1 MVPPVSYNI
10 WLDYPNRLTN
20 RKEIPMIDFEFEF
33 QYSEENT
40 PTLRKVSG
48 NIPAGRCVV
57 LCGGSGCGKSTLLRC
72 INGLIPQFYE
82 GKLTGFCRLDGQ
94 DTANLSI
101 GEIGELA
108 ASVFQDPRSQFFTV
122 NSSNEVAFG
131 LENHGLPQEKIRDRV
146 DKAFRT
152 FHLER
157 LKNRNVY
164 ELSSGER
171 QLISIL
177 SAWAM
182 DTDIFLL
189 DEPTANLDF
198 AATQQLKN
206 ILLELK
212 KQGKTLL
219 LSEHRLYYLADIAD
233 EYWIMAN
240 GEIKHKY
247 TAEKAKALLPLQLHT
262 LCLRTLDLEQITVS
276 ERPPQPENMSQ
287 ALSVSNLRYEYGR
300 KNRAILS
307 DVNFSVCEHEIVGL
321 VGANGCGKT
330 TLGKLIAGL
339 YRSKGGVISLFGKAQ
354 KPKQLQKQVL
364 FIMQEAEFQ
373 FFTNSVLHELQYGH
387 KITAEFEKKTE
398 TLLKSMDM
406 WECRDRHPFSLS
418 GGQMQRLTLMMAY
431 LSDKPI
437 IILDEPTAGQDAES
451 LKRCAKLIREMG
463 KEKTVLIITH
473 DLELIADA
481 CNRCIGLCGGHADTD
496 FFIQSQQ
503 DLQAVRR
510 YMEHF
515 HPTKVSPPRQYKE
528 RFHPATKLLCW
539 LVLTIV
545 ISTSNNHLVYA
556 AYAALMLLAAAD
568 GRLITALFGSASFG
582 LLWAANA
589 LLPDTLFSFMLVLF
603 PRIIAVGISMMT
615 LIGRNEASRTLTALR
630 NMHLPERFIMI
641 VAVIFRFFP
650 VLSGDMKLL
659 RQSIRTRGAFVTLW
673 QKLRALP
680 SYIEILTVPMAL
692 RVIRIA
698 ETLSASAETRGID
711 LKRRKSNF
719 MSLRFSAWDILFII
733 MLTASVVVGL
743 IL

>member
-1 MVPPVSYNI
+1 
-10 WLDYPNRLTN
+10 
-20 RKEIPMIDFEFEF
+20 MIDFEFEF
-33 QYSEENT
+33 QYSEEST

-94 DTANLSI
+94 DTAGMSI

-152 FHLER
+152 FHLEH

-247 TAEKAKALLPLQLHT
+247 TAEEAKALSPPHLHT
-262 LCLRTLDLEQITVS
+262 LCLRTLYLEQITVS
-276 ERPPQPENMSQ
+276 ERPPQPENMPQ

-339 YRSKGGVISLFGKAQ
+339 YRSSGGEISLFGKAQ

-437 IILDEPTAGQDAES
+437 VILDEPTAGQDAES

-481 CNRCIGLCGGHADTD
+481 CNRCIVLCGGHADTD
-496 FFIQSQQ
+496 FFIRSQQ

-510 YMEHF
+510 YMERF
-515 HPTKVSPPRQYKE
+515 HPTKASPPKQYNE

-556 AYAALMLLAAAD
+556 AYAVLMLLTAAD
-568 GRLITALFGSASFG
+568 GRLITALIGSASFG

-719 MSLRFSAWDILFII
+719 LSLRFSAWDILFII
-733 MLTASVVVGL
+733 MLTTSVVVGL

>member
-1 MVPPVSYNI
+1 
-10 WLDYPNRLTN
+10 
-20 RKEIPMIDFEFEF
+20 MIDFEFEF
-33 QYSEENT
+33 QYSEEST

-82 GKLTGFCRLDGQ
+82 GELTGFCRLDGQ
-94 DTANLSI
+94 DTADFSI

-146 DKAFRT
+146 DEAFRT
-152 FHLER
+152 FHLEH

-206 ILLELK
+206 ILLKLK

-247 TAEKAKALLPLQLHT
+247 TAEKAKSLSPLQLHT
-262 LCLRTLDLEQITVS
+262 LSLRTLDLEQITVS
-276 ERPPQPENMSQ
+276 ERPPQPENMPQ
-287 ALSVSNLRYEYGR
+287 ALFVSDLRYEYGR

-307 DVNFSVCEHEIVGL
+307 DVNFSVCTHEIVGL

-339 YRSKGGVISLFGKAQ
+339 YHSTGGEISLFGKAQ

-387 KITAEFEKKTE
+387 KITDEFEKKTE

-437 IILDEPTAGQDAES
+437 IILDEPTAGQDADS
-451 LKRCAKLIREMG
+451 LKRCAELIREMG

-481 CNRCIGLCGGHADTD
+481 RDRCIGLCDGHADTE
-496 FFIQSQQ
+496 FFIRSQQ

-510 YMEHF
+510 YMECF
-515 HPTKVSPPRQYKE
+515 HPTKVSPPKQYKE
-528 RFHPATKLLCW
+528 RFHPATKLLYW

-545 ISTSNNHLVYA
+545 ISTSDNHLVYA
-556 AYAALMLLAAAD
+556 AYAALMLLTAAD

-582 LLWAANA
+582 ALWAANV
-589 LLPDTLFSFMLVLF
+589 LLPDTLFSFILVLF
-603 PRIIAVGISMMT
+603 PRIIAIGISMMT
-615 LIGRNEASRTLTALR
+615 LIGRNEASRTLAALR

-719 MSLRFSAWDILFII
+719 LSLRFSAWDILFFVV
-733 MLTASVVVGL
+733 LTVSVVVGL

>member
-1 MVPPVSYNI
+1 
-10 WLDYPNRLTN
+10 
-20 RKEIPMIDFEFEF
+20 MIDFEFKF
-33 QYSEENT
+33 QYSQEST

-57 LCGGSGCGKSTLLRC
+57 FCGGSGCGKSTLLRC
-72 INGLIPQFYE
+72 LNGLIPQFYE
-82 GKLTGFCRLDGQ
+82 GELKGFCHLDGH
-94 DTANLSI
+94 DTADLSI

-131 LENHGLPQEKIRDRV
+131 LENHGLPQEKIRNRV
-146 DKAFRT
+146 DEAFRT
-152 FHLER
+152 FHLEH

-206 ILLELK
+206 ILLKLK

-247 TAEKAKALLPLQLHT
+247 TAGKTKALSLGQLHT
-262 LCLRTLDLEQITVS
+262 LCLRTLDLEKITVS
-276 ERPPQPENMSQ
+276 ERPPQPENMPQ

-307 DVNFSVCEHEIVGL
+307 DVNFSVCTHEIVGL

-339 YRSKGGVISLFGKAQ
+339 YHSTGGEISLFGKAQ

-418 GGQMQRLTLMMAY
+418 GGQIQRLTLMMAY

-437 IILDEPTAGQDAES
+437 VILDEPTAGQDAES
-451 LKRCAKLIREMG
+451 LKRCAELIREMG

-481 CNRCIGLCGGHADTD
+481 CDRCIGLSGGHSDTE
-496 FFIQSQQ
+496 FFIRSQQ

-510 YMEHF
+510 YMECF
-515 HPTKVSPPRQYKE
+515 HPTKVSPPKQYKE
-528 RFHPATKLLCW
+528 RFHPATKLLYW

-545 ISTSNNHLVYA
+545 ISTSDNHLVYA
-556 AYAALMLLAAAD
+556 AYAALMLLTAAD

-582 LLWAANA
+582 LLWAANV
-589 LLPDTLFSFMLVLF
+589 LLPDTLFSFILVLF
-603 PRIIAVGISMMT
+603 PRIIAIGISMMT

-659 RQSIRTRGAFVTLW
+659 RQSIQTRGAFVTLW

-719 MSLRFSAWDILFII
+719 LSLRFSAWDILFII

>member
-1 MVPPVSYNI
+1 
-10 WLDYPNRLTN
+10 
-20 RKEIPMIDFEFEF
+20 MIDFEFEF
-33 QYSEENT
+33 QYSQEST

-72 INGLIPQFYE
+72 LNGLIPQFYE
-82 GKLTGFCRLDGQ
+82 GELTGFCRLAGHG
-94 DTANLSI
+94 TADLSI
-101 GEIGELA
+101 GEIGELV

-131 LENHGLPQEKIRDRV
+131 LENHGLPQEEIRNRV
-146 DKAFRT
+146 DEAFRT
-152 FHLER
+152 FHLEH

-206 ILLELK
+206 ILLKLK

-247 TAEKAKALLPLQLHT
+247 TAGKTKALSLGQLHT

-276 ERPPQPENMSQ
+276 ERPPQPENMPQ
-287 ALSVSNLRYEYGR
+287 ALSVSNLRYKYGR

-339 YRSKGGVISLFGKAQ
+339 YRSTGGEISLFGKAQ

-373 FFTNSVLHELQYGH
+373 FFANSVLHELQYGH

-437 IILDEPTAGQDAES
+437 VILDEPTAGQDAES
-451 LKRCAKLIREMG
+451 LKRCAELIREMG

-481 CNRCIGLCGGHADTD
+481 CDRCIGLSGGHSDTE
-496 FFIQSQQ
+496 FFIRSQQ

-510 YMEHF
+510 YMECF
-515 HPTKVSPPRQYKE
+515 HPTKVSPPKQYKE

-545 ISTSNNHLVYA
+545 ISTSDNHLVYA
-556 AYAALMLLAAAD
+556 AYAALMLLTAAD
-568 GRLITALFGSASFG
+568 GRLTAALIGSASFG
-582 LLWAANA
+582 ALWAANV

-615 LIGRNEASRTLTALR
+615 LIGRNEASRTLAALR

-719 MSLRFSAWDILFII
+719 LSLRFSAWDILFFVV
-733 MLTASVVVGL
+733 LTVSVVVGL

>member
-1 MVPPVSYNI
+1 
-10 WLDYPNRLTN
+10 
-20 RKEIPMIDFEFEF
+20 MIDFEFEF
-33 QYSEENT
+33 QYSEEST
-40 PTLRKVSG
+40 PTLRKVNG

-82 GKLTGFCRLDGQ
+82 GELTGLCRLDGQ
-94 DTANLSI
+94 NTADLSI

-146 DKAFRT
+146 DEAFRT
-152 FHLER
+152 FHLEH

-198 AATQQLKN
+198 AATQQLRN
-206 ILLELK
+206 ILLKLK

-276 ERPPQPENMSQ
+276 KRSPKPENMPQ

-307 DVNFSVCEHEIVGL
+307 DVNFSVCTHEIVGL

-339 YRSKGGVISLFGKAQ
+339 YHSTGGEISLFGKAQ

-387 KITAEFEKKTE
+387 KITDEFEKKTE

-437 IILDEPTAGQDAES
+437 VILDEPTAGQDAES
-451 LKRCAKLIREMG
+451 LKRCAELIREMG

-481 CNRCIGLCGGHADTD
+481 CDRCIGLSGGHSDTE
-496 FFIQSQQ
+496 FFIRSQQ

-510 YMEHF
+510 YMECF
-515 HPTKVSPPRQYKE
+515 HPTKVSPPKQYKE
-528 RFHPATKLLCW
+528 RFHPATKLLYW

-545 ISTSNNHLVYA
+545 ISTSDNHLVYA
-556 AYAALMLLAAAD
+556 AYAALMLLTAAD
-568 GRLITALFGSASFG
+568 GRLTAALFGSASFG
-582 LLWAANA
+582 ALWAANV
-589 LLPDTLFSFMLVLF
+589 LLPDTLFSFILVLF
-603 PRIIAVGISMMT
+603 PRIIAIGISMMT
-615 LIGRNEASRTLTALR
+615 LIGRNETSRTLAALR

-659 RQSIRTRGAFVTLW
+659 RQSIRTRGAFATLW

-719 MSLRFSAWDILFII
+719 LSLRFSAWDILFFVV
-733 MLTASVVVGL
+733 LTASVVAGL

>member
-1 MVPPVSYNI
+1 
-10 WLDYPNRLTN
+10 
-20 RKEIPMIDFEFEF
+20 MIDFEFEF
-33 QYSEENT
+33 QYAEEKQPALKKIGGSI
-40 PTLRKVSG
+40 PT
-48 NIPAGRCVV
+48 GRCVV

-82 GKLTGFCRLDGQ
+82 GELKGFCRLNGQ
-94 DTANLSI
+94 DTAGMRI

-131 LENHGLPQEKIRDRV
+131 LENHGLPQKKTQQRV
-146 DKAFRT
+146 DEAFRV

-157 LKNRNVY
+157 LKDRNVY

-182 DTDIFLL
+182 DTDILLL

-206 ILLELK
+206 ILFMLK

-219 LSEHRLYYLADIAD
+219 LCEHRLYYLADIAD
-233 EYWIMAN
+233 EYWVMTD
-240 GEIKHKY
+240 GEIKGRY
-247 TAEKAKALLPLQLHT
+247 TAEEAKAFSPEQWQSLS
-262 LCLRTLDLEQITVS
+262 LRTLDLAKVTV
-276 ERPPQPENMSQ
+276 PEKEPLPKTVPMT
-287 ALSVSNLRYEYGR
+287 LDVSDVRYTYGR
-300 KNRAILS
+300 KAGDTLS
-307 DVNFSVCEHEIVGL
+307 GVSFSVREHEIVGL

-339 YRSKGGVISLFGKAQ
+339 YKPSGGQISLYGKAR
-354 KPKQLQKQVL
+354 KPKGLQKQVM

-387 KITAEFEKKTE
+387 RVTPEFEKKMKA
-398 TLLKSMDM
+398 LLKSMDM
-406 WECRDRHPFSLS
+406 WDCRNRHPFSLS
-418 GGQMQRLTLMMAY
+418 GGQMQRLTLMTAY

-451 LKRCAKLIREMG
+451 MEQCAALIREMR

-473 DLELIADA
+473 DLELIADV
-481 CNRCIGLCGGHADTD
+481 CDRCIGLSDGQAESE
-496 FFIQSQQ
+496 FPVAAKY
-503 DLQAVRR
+503 DLQAIRK
-510 YMEHF
+510 YMENF
-515 HPTKVSPPRQYKE
+515 RPAEIPPQKQHKE
-528 RFHPATKLLCW
+528 RFHPATKLIFW
-539 LVLTIV
+539 LTLMVV
-545 ISTSNNHLVYA
+545 ISTANNHLVYA
-556 AYAALMLLAAAD
+556 CYAALILLTAVD
-568 GRLITALFGSASFG
+568 GWFGTAFAGGISFG
-582 LLWAANA
+582 ALWAANV
-589 LLPDTLFSFMLVLF
+589 LFPNTVFSFTLVLF
-603 PRIIAVGISMMT
+603 PRIIAVGISMRT
-615 LIGRNEASRTLTALR
+615 LIGRNEASRTLAALR
-630 NMHLPERFIMI
+630 NLHLPERLIMI

-650 VLSGDMKLL
+650 VLSGDIKLL
-659 RQSIRTRGAFVTLW
+659 RQSIRTRGAFVTPW

-711 LKRRKSNF
+711 LKRRKSNYL
-719 MSLRFSAWDILFII
+719 SLRFSPWDIVFCTVLA
-733 MLTASVVVGL
+733 ASVAAGL

>member
-1 MVPPVSYNI
+1 
-10 WLDYPNRLTN
+10 
-20 RKEIPMIDFEFEF
+20 MIDFEFEF
-33 QYSEENT
+33 QYAEEKQ
-40 PTLRKVSG
+40 PALQKIGGS
-48 NIPAGRCVV
+48 IPAGRCAV

-82 GKLTGFCRLDGQ
+82 GKLKGFCRLNGQ
-94 DTANLSI
+94 DTAGMRI
-101 GEIGELA
+101 GEIGELT

-131 LENHGLPQEKIRDRV
+131 LENHGLPQETIRQRV
-146 DKAFRT
+146 DEAFRV

-157 LKNRNVY
+157 LKDCNVY

-198 AATQQLKN
+198 SATRQLRK
-206 ILLELK
+206 ILLALK
-212 KQGKTLL
+212 QQGKTLL
-219 LSEHRLYYLADIAD
+219 LSEHRLYYLTDIAD
-233 EYWIMAN
+233 EYWVMAD
-240 GEIKHKY
+240 GEIKGKY
-247 TAEKAKALLPLQLHT
+247 TAAEAKAFSAEQRQALS
-262 LCLRTLDLEQITVS
+262 LRTLDLAEITV
-276 ERPPQPENMSQ
+276 PEKEPLPKTAPT
-287 ALSVSNLRYEYGR
+287 ALDVSDVRYTYGG
-300 KNRAILS
+300 KAGDILS
-307 DVNFSVCEHEIVGL
+307 GVSFSVREHEIVGL

-330 TLGKLIAGL
+330 TIGKLIAGL
-339 YRSKGGVISLFGKAQ
+339 YNPSGGQIFLYGKAR
-354 KPKQLQKQVL
+354 KPKGLQKQVL
-364 FIMQEAEFQ
+364 FILQEAEFQ

-387 KITAEFEKKTE
+387 AVTPKFEAKTE
-398 TLLKSMDM
+398 ALLKSMDM
-406 WECRDRHPFSLS
+406 WNCRDRHPFSLS

-431 LSDKPI
+431 LSEKPI
-437 IILDEPTAGQDAES
+437 VMLDEPTAGQDAES
-451 LKRCAKLIREMG
+451 LKRCAALIREMR

-481 CNRCIGLCGGHADTD
+481 CDRCIGMSGGRAETE
-496 FFIQSQQ
+496 FSVQSEH

-510 YMEHF
+510 YMERF
-515 HPTKVSPPRQYKE
+515 HPSDVPAKNRHKE
-528 RFHPATKLLCW
+528 RFHPVTKLLYW
-539 LVLTIV
+539 LTLLVV
-545 ISTSNNHLVYA
+545 ISTSNNRLVYA
-556 AYAALMLLAAAD
+556 AYAALILLTAAD
-568 GRLITALFGSASFG
+568 GWFGTALAGGMSFG

-589 LLPDTLFSFMLVLF
+589 LLPGTVFSFMLVLF
-603 PRIIAVGISMMT
+603 PRIIAVGISMRTM
-615 LIGRNEASRTLTALR
+615 IGQNEASRTLAALR
-630 NMHLPERFIMI
+630 NLHLPERLIMI

-659 RQSIRTRGAFVTLW
+659 RQSIRTRGAFATPL

-680 SYIEILTVPMAL
+680 SYLEILTVPMAL

-711 LKRRKSNF
+711 LKRRKSNYL
-719 MSLRFSAWDILFII
+719 SLRFSAWDVVFCVL
-733 MLTASVVVGL
+733 LAASIAAGL

>member
-1 MVPPVSYNI
+1 
-10 WLDYPNRLTN
+10 
-20 RKEIPMIDFEFEF
+20 MIDFEFEF
-33 QYSEENT
+33 QYSEEST

-82 GKLTGFCRLDGQ
+82 GELKGFCRLDGHG
-94 DTANLSI
+94 TADLSI

-131 LENHGLPQEKIRDRV
+131 LENHGLPQEKIRNRV
-146 DKAFRT
+146 DEAFRT
-152 FHLER
+152 FHLEH

-206 ILLELK
+206 ILLKLK

-247 TAEKAKALLPLQLHT
+247 TAGKTKALSLGQLHT
-262 LCLRTLDLEQITVS
+262 LCLRTLDLEKITVS
-276 ERPPQPENMSQ
+276 ERPPQPENMPQ
-287 ALSVSNLRYEYGR
+287 ALSVSNLRYKYGR

-339 YRSKGGVISLFGKAQ
+339 YRSTGGEISLFGKAQ

-373 FFTNSVLHELQYGH
+373 FFANSVLHELQYGH

-437 IILDEPTAGQDAES
+437 VILDEPTAGQDAES
-451 LKRCAKLIREMG
+451 LKRCAELIREMG

-481 CNRCIGLCGGHADTD
+481 CDRCIGLCGGHSDTE
-496 FFIQSQQ
+496 FFIRSQQ
-503 DLQAVRR
+503 DLQAVRQ
-510 YMEHF
+510 YMECF
-515 HPTKVSPPRQYKE
+515 HPTKVSPPKQYNE
-528 RFHPATKLLCW
+528 RFHPATKLLYW

-545 ISTSNNHLVYA
+545 ISTSDNHLVYA
-556 AYAALMLLAAAD
+556 AYAALMLLTAAD
-568 GRLITALFGSASFG
+568 GRLTAALIGSASFG
-582 LLWAANA
+582 LLWATNV

-615 LIGRNEASRTLTALR
+615 LIGRNEAIRTLAALR

-719 MSLRFSAWDILFII
+719 LSLRFSAWDILFFVV
-733 MLTASVVVGL
+733 LTVSVVVGL

>member
-1 MVPPVSYNI
+1 
-10 WLDYPNRLTN
+10 
-20 RKEIPMIDFEFEF
+20 MIDFEFEF
-33 QYSEENT
+33 QYSQEST

-72 INGLIPQFYE
+72 LNGLIPQFYE
-82 GKLTGFCRLDGQ
+82 GELTGFCRLDGQ
-94 DTANLSI
+94 DTADLSI

-146 DKAFRT
+146 DEAFRT
-152 FHLER
+152 FHLEH

-177 SAWAM
+177 SAWAT

-198 AATQQLKN
+198 AATQQLRN
-206 ILLELK
+206 ILLKLK

-247 TAEKAKALLPLQLHT
+247 TAEKAKSLSPLQLHT
-262 LCLRTLDLEQITVS
+262 LSLRTLDLEQITVS
-276 ERPPQPENMSQ
+276 ERPPQPENMPQ
-287 ALSVSNLRYEYGR
+287 ALSVSDLRYEYGR

-307 DVNFSVCEHEIVGL
+307 DVNFSVCTHEIVGL

-339 YRSKGGVISLFGKAQ
+339 YHSTAGEISLFGKAQ

-437 IILDEPTAGQDAES
+437 VILDEPTAGQDAES
-451 LKRCAKLIREMG
+451 LKRCAELIREMG

-481 CNRCIGLCGGHADTD
+481 CDRCIGLCDGQADTE
-496 FFIQSQQ
+496 FFIRSQQ

-510 YMEHF
+510 YMECF
-515 HPTKVSPPRQYKE
+515 HPTKVSPPKQYKE
-528 RFHPATKLLCW
+528 RFHPATKLLYW

-545 ISTSNNHLVYA
+545 ISTSDNHLVYA
-556 AYAALMLLAAAD
+556 AYAALMLLTAAD

-582 LLWAANA
+582 ALWAANV
-589 LLPDTLFSFMLVLF
+589 LLPDTLFSFILVLF
-603 PRIIAVGISMMT
+603 PRITAIGISMMT
-615 LIGRNEASRTLTALR
+615 LIGRNEASRTLAALR

-719 MSLRFSAWDILFII
+719 LSLRFSAWDILFFVV
-733 MLTASVVVGL
+733 LTASVVAGL

>member
-1 MVPPVSYNI
+1 
-10 WLDYPNRLTN
+10 
-20 RKEIPMIDFEFEF
+20 MIDFEFEF
-33 QYSEENT
+33 QYSQEST

-82 GKLTGFCRLDGQ
+82 GELTGFCRLDGQ
-94 DTANLSI
+94 DTADFSI

-108 ASVFQDPRSQFFTV
+108 TSVFQDPRSQFFTV

-146 DKAFRT
+146 DEAFRT
-152 FHLER
+152 FHLEH

-206 ILLELK
+206 ILLKLK

-276 ERPPQPENMSQ
+276 ERSPQPENMPQ

-307 DVNFSVCEHEIVGL
+307 DVNFSVCTHEIVGL

-339 YRSKGGVISLFGKAQ
+339 YRSTGGEISLFGKAQ

-398 TLLKSMDM
+398 TLLKNMDM

-451 LKRCAKLIREMG
+451 LKRCAELIREMG

-481 CNRCIGLCGGHADTD
+481 CDRCIGLCDGHADTE
-496 FFIQSQQ
+496 FFIRSQQ

-510 YMEHF
+510 YMECF
-515 HPTKVSPPRQYKE
+515 HPTKVSPPKQYKE
-528 RFHPATKLLCW
+528 RFHPATKLLYW

-545 ISTSNNHLVYA
+545 ISTSDNHLVYA
-556 AYAALMLLAAAD
+556 AYAALMLLTAAD

-582 LLWAANA
+582 ALWAANV
-589 LLPDTLFSFMLVLF
+589 LLPDTLFSFILVLF
-603 PRIIAVGISMMT
+603 PRIIAIGISMMT
-615 LIGRNEASRTLTALR
+615 LIGRNEASRTLAALR

-719 MSLRFSAWDILFII
+719 LSLRFSAWDILFFVV
-733 MLTASVVVGL
+733 LTVSVVVGL

>member
-1 MVPPVSYNI
+1 
-10 WLDYPNRLTN
+10 
-20 RKEIPMIDFEFEF
+20 MIDFEFEF
-33 QYSEENT
+33 QYAEEKK
-40 PTLRKVSG
+40 PTLG
-48 NIPAGRCVV
+48 HTCGHIPAGRCVV

-82 GKLTGFCRLDGQ
+82 GELKGFCRLGGK
-94 DTANLSI
+94 DTAGMSI

-131 LENHGLPQEKIRDRV
+131 LENHGLMQEEIRQRV
-146 DKAFRT
+146 DKAFGV

-198 AATQQLKN
+198 AATEQLKE

-212 KQGKTLL
+212 NQGKTIL

-233 EYWIMAN
+233 EFWVMAD
-240 GEIKHKY
+240 GEIKANYSSDDAKKLSEE
-247 TAEKAKALLPLQLHT
+247 EKRT
-262 LCLRTLDLEQITVS
+262 LSLRTLDLNQVTVS
-276 ERPPQPENMSQ
+276 EKHTAGTYTK
-287 ALSVSNLRYEYGR
+287 ALEVSDISYRYAKKTGD
-300 KNRAILS
+300 ILS
-307 DVNFSVCEHEIVGL
+307 GVSFSVGEHETVGL

-330 TLGKLIAGL
+330 TIGKLISGL
-339 YRSKGGVISLFGKAQ
+339 YKPSGGQISLFGKVQ
-354 KPKQLQKQVL
+354 NPKQLQKQVM

-373 FFTNSVLHELQYGH
+373 FFTNSVMHELQYGH
-387 KITAEFEKKTE
+387 KVTPEFTKKAEA
-398 TLLKSMDM
+398 LLISMGM

-418 GGQMQRLTLMMAY
+418 GGQMQKLTLMMAY

-437 IILDEPTAGQDAES
+437 VILDEPTAGQDAQS
-451 LKRCAKLIREMG
+451 LEKCATLIREMS

-473 DLELIADA
+473 DLELIAKA
-481 CNRCIGLCGGHADTD
+481 CDRCIGLSGGQKDAEFT
-496 FFIQSQQ
+496 ISAESE
-503 DLQAVRR
+503 LQKVRL
-510 YMEHF
+510 YMEKFTPVQIKPQKTH
-515 HPTKVSPPRQYKE
+515 RE
-528 RFHPATKLLCW
+528 LFHPATKLIFW
-539 LVLTIV
+539 LAMMVV
-545 ISTSNNHLVYA
+545 ISTSNNQLVYSS
-556 AYAALMLLAAAD
+556 YAALILLTAAD
-568 GRLITALFGSASFG
+568 GWLGTAAAGGLSFTALWLAGT
-582 LLWAANA
+582 
-589 LLPDTLFSFMLVLF
+589 LLPNTVFSFMLVLF
-603 PRIIAVGISMMT
+603 PRIIAVGISMRM

-630 NMHLPERFIMI
+630 EMHLPERFIMI
-641 VAVIFRFFP
+641 VAVVFRFFP

-659 RQSIRTRGAFVTLW
+659 RQSIRTRGAFATLW
-673 QKLRALP
+673 QKLKAFP

-711 LKRRKSNF
+711 LKRRKSNYL
-719 MSLRFSAWDILFII
+719 SLDFSAWDIAFLFILAI
-733 MLTASVVVGL
+733 SVAAGF

>member
-1 MVPPVSYNI
+1 
-10 WLDYPNRLTN
+10 
-20 RKEIPMIDFEFEF
+20 MIDFEFEF
-33 QYSEENT
+33 QYSEEST

-72 INGLIPQFYE
+72 LNGLIPQFYE
-82 GKLTGFCRLDGQ
+82 GELTGFCRLDGHG
-94 DTANLSI
+94 TADLSI

-146 DKAFRT
+146 DEAFRT
-152 FHLER
+152 FHLEH

-177 SAWAM
+177 SAWAT

-206 ILLELK
+206 ILLKLK

-247 TAEKAKALLPLQLHT
+247 TAGKTKALSLGQLHT
-262 LCLRTLDLEQITVS
+262 LCLRTLDLEKITVS
-276 ERPPQPENMSQ
+276 ERPPQPENMPQ
-287 ALSVSNLRYEYGR
+287 ALSVSNLRYKYGR

-321 VGANGCGKT
+321 VGTNGCGKT

-339 YRSKGGVISLFGKAQ
+339 YRSTGGEISLFGKAQ

-387 KITAEFEKKTE
+387 KITDEFEKKTE

-451 LKRCAKLIREMG
+451 LKRCAELIREMG

-481 CNRCIGLCGGHADTD
+481 CDRCIGLSGGQAETD
-496 FFIQSQQ
+496 FFIRSQQ

-510 YMEHF
+510 YMECF
-515 HPTKVSPPRQYKE
+515 HPTKVSPPKQYKE
-528 RFHPATKLLCW
+528 RFHPATKLLYW

-545 ISTSNNHLVYA
+545 ISTSDNHLVYA
-556 AYAALMLLAAAD
+556 AYAALMLLTAAD
-568 GRLITALFGSASFG
+568 GRLTAALIGSASFG
-582 LLWAANA
+582 LLWAANV
-589 LLPDTLFSFMLVLF
+589 LLPDTLFSFILVLF
-603 PRIIAVGISMMT
+603 PRIIAIGISMMT
-615 LIGRNEASRTLTALR
+615 LIGRNEASRTLAALR
-630 NMHLPERFIMI
+630 NIHLPERFIMI

-719 MSLRFSAWDILFII
+719 LSLRFSAWDILFFVV
-733 MLTASVVVGL
+733 LTVSVVVGL

>member
-1 MVPPVSYNI
+1 
-10 WLDYPNRLTN
+10 
-20 RKEIPMIDFEFEF
+20 MIDFEFEF
-33 QYSEENT
+33 QYSQEST

-72 INGLIPQFYE
+72 LNGLIPQFYE
-82 GKLTGFCRLDGQ
+82 GELTGFCRLDGQ
-94 DTANLSI
+94 DTADLSI

-146 DKAFRT
+146 DEAFRT
-152 FHLER
+152 FHLEH

-177 SAWAM
+177 SAWAT

-198 AATQQLKN
+198 AATQQLRN
-206 ILLELK
+206 ILLKLK

-247 TAEKAKALLPLQLHT
+247 TAEKAKSLSPLQLHT
-262 LCLRTLDLEQITVS
+262 LSLRTLDLEQITVS
-276 ERPPQPENMSQ
+276 ERPPQPENMPQ
-287 ALSVSNLRYEYGR
+287 ALSVSDLRYEYGR

-307 DVNFSVCEHEIVGL
+307 DVNFSVCTHEIVGL

-339 YRSKGGVISLFGKAQ
+339 YHSTAGEISLFGKAQ

-437 IILDEPTAGQDAES
+437 VILDEPTAGQDAES
-451 LKRCAKLIREMG
+451 LKRCAELIREMG

-481 CNRCIGLCGGHADTD
+481 CDRCIGLCDGQADTE
-496 FFIQSQQ
+496 FFIRSQQ

-510 YMEHF
+510 DMEGF
-515 HPTKVSPPRQYKE
+515 HPTKVSPPKQYKE
-528 RFHPATKLLCW
+528 RFHPATKLLYW

-545 ISTSNNHLVYA
+545 ISTSDNHLVYA
-556 AYAALMLLAAAD
+556 AYAALMLLTAAD

-582 LLWAANA
+582 ALWAANV
-589 LLPDTLFSFMLVLF
+589 LLPDTLFSFILVLF
-603 PRIIAVGISMMT
+603 PRITAIGISMMT
-615 LIGRNEASRTLTALR
+615 LIGRNEASRTLAALR

-719 MSLRFSAWDILFII
+719 LSLRFSAWDILFFV
-733 MLTASVVVGL
+733 MLTVSVVVGL

>member
-1 MVPPVSYNI
+1 
-10 WLDYPNRLTN
+10 
-20 RKEIPMIDFEFEF
+20 MIDFEFEF
-33 QYSEENT
+33 QYSEEST

-72 INGLIPQFYE
+72 LNGLIPQFYE
-82 GKLTGFCRLDGQ
+82 GDLTGFCRLDGHG
-94 DTANLSI
+94 TADLSI

-146 DKAFRT
+146 DEAFRT
-152 FHLER
+152 FHLEH

-182 DTDIFLL
+182 DTDIFLF

-198 AATQQLKN
+198 AATQQLRN
-206 ILLELK
+206 ILLKLK

-247 TAEKAKALLPLQLHT
+247 TAEKAKSLSPLQLHT
-262 LCLRTLDLEQITVS
+262 LSLRTLDLEQITVS
-276 ERPPQPENMSQ
+276 ERPPQPENMPQ
-287 ALSVSNLRYEYGR
+287 ALSVSDLRYEYGR

-307 DVNFSVCEHEIVGL
+307 DVNFSVCTHEIVGL

-339 YRSKGGVISLFGKAQ
+339 YHSTGGEISLFGKAQ

-387 KITAEFEKKTE
+387 KITSEFEKKTE

-437 IILDEPTAGQDAES
+437 VILDEPTAGQDAES
-451 LKRCAKLIREMG
+451 LKRCAELIREMG

-481 CNRCIGLCGGHADTD
+481 CDRCIGLCDGQADTE
-496 FFIQSQQ
+496 FFIRSQQ

-510 YMEHF
+510 YMECF
-515 HPTKVSPPRQYKE
+515 HPTKVSPPKQYKE
-528 RFHPATKLLCW
+528 RFHPATKLLYW

-545 ISTSNNHLVYA
+545 ISTSDNHLVYA
-556 AYAALMLLAAAD
+556 AYAALMLLTAAD

-582 LLWAANA
+582 ALWAANV
-589 LLPDTLFSFMLVLF
+589 LLPDTLFSFILVLF
-603 PRIIAVGISMMT
+603 PRITAIGISMMT
-615 LIGRNEASRTLTALR
+615 LIGRNEASRTLAALR

-673 QKLRALP
+673 QKLRGLP

-719 MSLRFSAWDILFII
+719 LSLRFSAWDILFFVV
-733 MLTASVVVGL
+733 LTVSVVVGL

>member
-1 MVPPVSYNI
+1 
-10 WLDYPNRLTN
+10 
-20 RKEIPMIDFEFEF
+20 MIDFEFEF
-33 QYSEENT
+33 QYSQEST

-72 INGLIPQFYE
+72 LNGLIPQFYE
-82 GKLTGFCRLDGQ
+82 GELTGFCRLDGHG
-94 DTANLSI
+94 TADLSI

-108 ASVFQDPRSQFFTV
+108 ASVFQDPRCQFFTV

-131 LENHGLPQEKIRDRV
+131 LENHGLPQEKIRNRV
-146 DKAFRT
+146 DEAFRT
-152 FHLER
+152 FHLEH

-206 ILLELK
+206 ILLKLK

-247 TAEKAKALLPLQLHT
+247 TAGKTKALSLGQLHT
-262 LCLRTLDLEQITVS
+262 LCLRTLDLEKITVS
-276 ERPPQPENMSQ
+276 ERPPQPENMPQ
-287 ALSVSNLRYEYGR
+287 ALSVSNLRYKYGR

-339 YRSKGGVISLFGKAQ
+339 YRSTGGEISLFGKAQ

-387 KITAEFEKKTE
+387 KITDEFEKKTE

-451 LKRCAKLIREMG
+451 LKRCAELIREMG

-481 CNRCIGLCGGHADTD
+481 CDRCIGLSGGHSDTE
-496 FFIQSQQ
+496 FFIRSQQ

-510 YMEHF
+510 YMECF
-515 HPTKVSPPRQYKE
+515 HPTKVSPPKQYKE
-528 RFHPATKLLCW
+528 RFHPATKLLYW

-545 ISTSNNHLVYA
+545 ISTSDNHLVYA
-556 AYAALMLLAAAD
+556 AYAALMLLTAAD

-582 LLWAANA
+582 ALWAANV
-589 LLPDTLFSFMLVLF
+589 LLPDTLFSFILVLF

-615 LIGRNEASRTLTALR
+615 LIGRNEASRTLAALR

-719 MSLRFSAWDILFII
+719 LSLRFSAWDILFFVV
-733 MLTASVVVGL
+733 LTVSVVVGL

>member
-1 MVPPVSYNI
+1 
-10 WLDYPNRLTN
+10 
-20 RKEIPMIDFEFEF
+20 MIDFEFEF
-33 QYSEENT
+33 QYSEEST

-82 GKLTGFCRLDGQ
+82 GELKGFCRLDGHG
-94 DTANLSI
+94 TADLSI

-131 LENHGLPQEKIRDRV
+131 LENHGLPQEKIRNRV
-146 DKAFRT
+146 DEAFRT
-152 FHLER
+152 FHLEH

-206 ILLELK
+206 ILLKLK

-247 TAEKAKALLPLQLHT
+247 TAGKTKALSLGQLHT
-262 LCLRTLDLEQITVS
+262 LCLRTLDLEKITVS
-276 ERPPQPENMSQ
+276 ERPPQPENMPQ
-287 ALSVSNLRYEYGR
+287 ALSVSNLRYKYGR

-339 YRSKGGVISLFGKAQ
+339 YRSTGGEISLFGKAQ

-373 FFTNSVLHELQYGH
+373 FFANSVLHELQYGH

-437 IILDEPTAGQDAES
+437 VILDEPTAGQDAES
-451 LKRCAKLIREMG
+451 LKRCAELIREMG

-481 CNRCIGLCGGHADTD
+481 CDRCIGLCGGHSDTE
-496 FFIQSQQ
+496 FFIRSQQ
-503 DLQAVRR
+503 DLQAVRQ
-510 YMEHF
+510 YMECF
-515 HPTKVSPPRQYKE
+515 HPTKVSPPKQYNE
-528 RFHPATKLLCW
+528 RFHPATKLLYW

-545 ISTSNNHLVYA
+545 ISTSDNHLVYA
-556 AYAALMLLAAAD
+556 AYAALMLLTAAD
-568 GRLITALFGSASFG
+568 GRLTAALIGSASFG
-582 LLWAANA
+582 LLWATNV

-603 PRIIAVGISMMT
+603 PRIIAVEISMMT
-615 LIGRNEASRTLTALR
+615 LIGRNEASRTLAALR

-719 MSLRFSAWDILFII
+719 LSLRFSAWDILFFVV
-733 MLTASVVVGL
+733 LTVSVVVGL

>member
-1 MVPPVSYNI
+1 
-10 WLDYPNRLTN
+10 
-20 RKEIPMIDFEFEF
+20 MIDFEFEF
-33 QYSEENT
+33 QYADEKASA
-40 PTLRKVSG
+40 LRKTRG
-48 NIPAGRCVV
+48 NIPKGRCVV

-82 GKLTGFCRLDGQ
+82 GELKGCCRLDGKET
-94 DTANLSI
+94 DGLSI

-131 LENHGLPQEKIRDRV
+131 LENHGLPQEKIRQRV
-146 DKAFRT
+146 DEAFRV

-157 LKNRNVY
+157 LKDRNVY

-198 AATQQLKN
+198 AATRQLRS
-206 ILLELK
+206 ILLALK
-212 KQGKTLL
+212 DQGKTLL

-233 EYWIMAN
+233 EYWVMEN
-240 GEIKHKY
+240 GGIKEKY
-247 TAEKAKALLPLQLHT
+247 TAEEAKALTAEELRSR
-262 LCLRTLDLEQITVS
+262 CLRTLDLDRISV
-276 ERPPQPENMSQ
+276 PEKTPESGNTQQ
-287 ALSVSNLRYEYGR
+287 ALAVSDVRYSYG
-300 KNRAILS
+300 KKAGAILS
-307 DVNFSVCEHEIVGL
+307 DMSFSVSEHEIVGL

-330 TLGKLIAGL
+330 TIGKLIAGL
-339 YRSKGGVISLFGKAQ
+339 YRPSGGRITLFGKPQ
-354 KPKQLQKQVL
+354 KSKQLQKSVL

-387 KITAEFEKKTE
+387 MATPEFEARTE
-398 TLLKSMDM
+398 ELLKNMGM

-418 GGQMQRLTLMMAY
+418 GGQMQKLTLMMAY

-437 IILDEPTAGQDAES
+437 VILDEPTAGQDAES
-451 LKRCAKLIREMG
+451 LERCASLIREMR
-463 KEKTVLIITH
+463 KEKTVIIITH
-473 DLELIADA
+473 DLELIAGVCD
-481 CNRCIGLCGGHADTD
+481 RCIGLANGRADKGFLMRSD
-496 FFIQSQQ
+496 E
-503 DLQAVRR
+503 DLRAVRQ
-510 YMEHF
+510 YM
-515 HPTKVSPPRQYKE
+515 E
-528 RFHPATKLLCW
+528 RFHKEETKPEKKHRELFHPVTKLIFW
-539 LVLTIV
+539 LALMVV
-545 ISTSNNHLVYA
+545 ISTSDNHLVYA
-556 AYAALMLLAAAD
+556 SYAALILLTAAD
-568 GRLITALFGSASFG
+568 GWLGTALAGGVSFG
-582 LLWAANA
+582 VLWGANA
-589 LLPDTLFSFMLVLF
+589 LFPNTVFSFTLVLF
-603 PRIIAVGISMMT
+603 PRIIAIGISMRT
-615 LIGRNEASRTLTALR
+615 LIGRNEASRTLAALR
-630 NMHLPERFIMI
+630 EMRLPERLIMI

-673 QKLRALP
+673 QKLRAFP
-680 SYIEILTVPMAL
+680 SYMEILTVPMAL

-711 LKRRKSNF
+711 LRRRKSSYI
-719 MSLRFSAWDILFII
+719 SLSFSIWDIVFCAVL
-733 MLTASVVVGL
+733 AVSVAAGL

>member
-1 MVPPVSYNI
+1 
-10 WLDYPNRLTN
+10 
-20 RKEIPMIDFEFEF
+20 MIDFEFEF
-33 QYSEENT
+33 QYSQEST

-72 INGLIPQFYE
+72 LNGLIPQFYE
-82 GKLTGFCRLDGQ
+82 GELTGFCRLDGHG
-94 DTANLSI
+94 TADLSI

-131 LENHGLPQEKIRDRV
+131 LENHGLPQEKIRNRV
-146 DKAFRT
+146 DEAFRT
-152 FHLER
+152 FHLEH

-206 ILLELK
+206 ILLKLK

-247 TAEKAKALLPLQLHT
+247 TAGKTKALSLGQLHT
-262 LCLRTLDLEQITVS
+262 LCLRTLDLEKITVS
-276 ERPPQPENMSQ
+276 ERPPQPENMPQ

-339 YRSKGGVISLFGKAQ
+339 YRSTGGEISLFGKAQ

-398 TLLKSMDM
+398 TLLKSMNM

-451 LKRCAKLIREMG
+451 LKRCAELIREMG

-481 CNRCIGLCGGHADTD
+481 CDRCIGLCDGHADTE
-496 FFIQSQQ
+496 FFIRSQQ

-510 YMEHF
+510 YMECF
-515 HPTKVSPPRQYKE
+515 HPTKVSPPKQYKE
-528 RFHPATKLLCW
+528 RFHPATKLLYW

-545 ISTSNNHLVYA
+545 ISTSDNHLVYA
-556 AYAALMLLAAAD
+556 AYAALMLLTAAD

-582 LLWAANA
+582 ALWAANV
-589 LLPDTLFSFMLVLF
+589 LLPDTLFSFILVLF
-603 PRIIAVGISMMT
+603 PRIIAIGISMMT
-615 LIGRNEASRTLTALR
+615 LIGRNEASRTLAALR

-719 MSLRFSAWDILFII
+719 LSLRFSAWDILFFVV
-733 MLTASVVVGL
+733 LTVSVVVGL

>member
-1 MVPPVSYNI
+1 
-10 WLDYPNRLTN
+10 
-20 RKEIPMIDFEFEF
+20 MIDFEFEF
-33 QYSEENT
+33 QYSQEST

-82 GKLTGFCRLDGQ
+82 GELTGFCRLDGH
-94 DTANLSI
+94 DTADFSI

-146 DKAFRT
+146 DEAFRT
-152 FHLER
+152 FHLEH

-206 ILLELK
+206 ILLKLK

-247 TAEKAKALLPLQLHT
+247 TAEKAKSLSPLQLHT
-262 LCLRTLDLEQITVS
+262 LSLRTLDLEQITVS
-276 ERPPQPENMSQ
+276 ERPPQPENMPQ
-287 ALSVSNLRYEYGR
+287 ALFVSDLRYEYGR

-307 DVNFSVCEHEIVGL
+307 DVNFSVCTHEIVGL

-339 YRSKGGVISLFGKAQ
+339 YHSTGGEISLFGKAQ

-387 KITAEFEKKTE
+387 KITDEFEKKTE

-437 IILDEPTAGQDAES
+437 IILDEPTAGQDADS
-451 LKRCAKLIREMG
+451 LKRCAELIREMG

-481 CNRCIGLCGGHADTD
+481 CDRCIGLCDGHADTE
-496 FFIQSQQ
+496 FFIRSQQ

-510 YMEHF
+510 YMECF
-515 HPTKVSPPRQYKE
+515 HPTKVSPPKQYKE
-528 RFHPATKLLCW
+528 RFHPATKLLYW

-545 ISTSNNHLVYA
+545 ISTSDNHLVYA
-556 AYAALMLLAAAD
+556 AYAALMLLTAAD

-582 LLWAANA
+582 ALWAANV
-589 LLPDTLFSFMLVLF
+589 LLPDTLFSFILVLF
-603 PRIIAVGISMMT
+603 PRIIAIGISMMT
-615 LIGRNEASRTLTALR
+615 LIGRNEASRTLAALR

-719 MSLRFSAWDILFII
+719 LSLRFSAWDILFFVV
-733 MLTASVVVGL
+733 LTVSVVVGL